1 MKELIKHLREQPK
14 EKTIKE
20 VAKCVLMFA
29 VCCAM
34 LFLSAIMQG
43 CDASTSV
50 TVKGKT
56 TIVTKDTTVVIHN
69 GMLKMKKSMFNN

>member
-1 MKELIKHLREQPK
+1 MKDLIKYLREVPK
-14 EKTIKE
+14 EAVKTVGRCII
-20 VAKCVLMFA
+20 MFT
-29 VCCAM
+29 VGCAI

-43 CDASTSV
+43 CNVSKSI

-69 GMLKMKKSMFNN
+69 GMLKLKKSMFNN

>member
-1 MKELIKHLREQPK
+1 MKDLIKYLRERPK
-14 EKTIKE
+14 ETIKK
-20 VAKCVLMFA
+20 VARCIIMFT

-43 CDASTSV
+43 CNGSKSI

-69 GMLKMKKSMFNN
+69 GTLNLKKSMFNN

>member
-1 MKELIKHLREQPK
+1 MKDLIKYLRERPK
-14 EKTIKE
+14 EAIKN
-20 VAKCVLMFA
+20 VAKCIIMFA
-29 VCCAM
+29 VCCAV

-43 CDASTSV
+43 CDASKYI

-69 GMLKMKKSMFNN
+69 GMLKLKKSMFNN

>member
-1 MKELIKHLREQPK
+1 MKNLIKYLREKPK
-14 EKTIKE
+14 ETIKYID
-20 VAKCVLMFA
+20 VYIIMFT

-43 CDASTSV
+43 CNASKSI

-69 GMLKMKKSMFNN
+69 GMLKLKKSMFNN

>member
-1 MKELIKHLREQPK
+1 MKDLIKCLRERPT
-14 EKTIKE
+14 ETIKK
-20 VAKCVLMFA
+20 VVRCVIMFT

-34 LFLSAIMQG
+34 LFLSAIIQG
-43 CDASTSV
+43 CNVSKSI

-69 GMLKMKKSMFNN
+69 GVLKLKKSMFNN

>member
-1 MKELIKHLREQPK
+1 MKDLINHLREQPK
-14 EKTIKE
+14 ETIKK
-20 VAKCVLMFA
+20 VARCVIMFA

-43 CDASTSV
+43 CNVSKSI

>member
-1 MKELIKHLREQPK
+1 MKNLLQYLREQPK
-14 EKTIKE
+14 ETIKK
-20 VAKCVLMFA
+20 VARCAIMFA

-43 CDASTSV
+43 CNVSKSI

-69 GMLKMKKSMFNN
+69 GMLKMKKSTFNN

>member
-1 MKELIKHLREQPK
+1 MKDLINHLREQPK
-14 EKTIKE
+14 RTIKK
-20 VAKCVLMFA
+20 VARCVIMFA

-43 CDASTSV
+43 CNVSKSI

-69 GMLKMKKSMFNN
+69 GMLKMKKYMFNN

>member
-1 MKELIKHLREQPK
+1 MKDLINHVREQPK
-14 EKTIKE
+14 ETIKK
-20 VAKCVLMFA
+20 VARCVIMFA

-43 CDASTSV
+43 CSVSKSV

-56 TIVTKDTTVVIHN
+56 TIITKDTTVVIHN

>member
-1 MKELIKHLREQPK
+1 MKDLINHLREQPK
-14 EKTIKE
+14 ETIKK
-20 VAKCVLMFA
+20 VVRCIIMFT

-43 CDASTSV
+43 CSV
-50 TVKGKT
+50 SKSVNATGKT

-69 GMLKMKKSMFNN
+69 GTLNLKKSMFNN

>member
-1 MKELIKHLREQPK
+1 MKDLIKYLRERPK
-14 EKTIKE
+14 ETIKK
-20 VAKCVLMFA
+20 VARCIIMFT

-43 CDASTSV
+43 CDVSKSV

-56 TIVTKDTTVVIHN
+56 IIVTKDTTVVIHN
-69 GMLKMKKSMFNN
+69 GMLKLKKSMFNN